1 MITTSKIQDYID
13 SGHDE
18 HEVARWLI
26 NLNINKYVPMELDDF
41 ADTSIVAN
49 EVDAVVECI
58 QDKDYQDAINIAEE
72 SAQIILEDEGF
83 DISK

>member
-1 MITTSKIQDYID
+1 MITISKVQDYID

-26 NLNINKYVPMELDDF
+26 NLNINKHVPMELDDLG
-41 ADTSIVAN
+41 DTSTVAN
-49 EVDAVVECI
+49 EVDAIVECI
-58 QDKDYQDAINIAEE
+58 QDEDYQGAIDIAEE

-83 DISK
+83 DLSK

>member
-1 MITTSKIQDYID
+1 MITTSKVQDYID

-26 NLNINKYVPMELDDF
+26 NLNINKYVPMELDDL
-41 ADTSIVAN
+41 ADTSTVAS
-49 EVDAVVECI
+49 EVDAIVECI
-58 QDKDYQDAINIAEE
+58 QEKDYQDAIDIAEE

-83 DISK
+83 DLNK